1 MEGAKLQQVEEEKD
15 LGVIISA
22 SAKPTAQCVQAAKKR
37 NQILDQIVRSFKCCD
52 KETFSQ
58 LYKVFVRPHLEY
70 VIQAWCTYSVR
81 DIDLLE
87 RVQKRMVRQISNLN
101 GSYEEKLQQI
111 NLTTLR
117 ERRVHSDMIETF
129 KMMKGLTKVDPSI
142 WFQKIERDQGV
153 GTRLSN
159 DPLALQQQKPRLDLR
174 KNFFSIRVPPIW
186 NSLPLAIKKS

>member
-1 MEGAKLQQVEEEKD
+1 
-15 LGVIISA
+15 
-22 SAKPTAQCVQAAKKR
+22 
-37 NQILDQIVRSFKCCD
+37 
-52 KETFSQ
+52 
-58 LYKVFVRPHLEY
+58 
-70 VIQAWCTYSVR
+70 
-81 DIDLLE
+81 
-87 RVQKRMVRQISNLN
+87 MVRQISNLT

-117 ERRVHSDMIETF
+117 ERRVRGDMIETF

-186 NSLPLAIKKS
+186 NSLPLAIRKSESLNTFKNSYDNFMKTQKKKQ

>member
-1 MEGAKLQQVEEEKD
+1 
-15 LGVIISA
+15 
-22 SAKPTAQCVQAAKKR
+22 
-37 NQILDQIVRSFKCCD
+37 
-52 KETFSQ
+52 
-58 LYKVFVRPHLEY
+58 
-70 VIQAWCTYSVR
+70 
-81 DIDLLE
+81 
-87 RVQKRMVRQISNLN
+87 MVRQISNLT

-117 ERRVHSDMIETF
+117 ERRVRGDMIETF

-186 NSLPLAIKKS
+186 NSLPLAIRKSV